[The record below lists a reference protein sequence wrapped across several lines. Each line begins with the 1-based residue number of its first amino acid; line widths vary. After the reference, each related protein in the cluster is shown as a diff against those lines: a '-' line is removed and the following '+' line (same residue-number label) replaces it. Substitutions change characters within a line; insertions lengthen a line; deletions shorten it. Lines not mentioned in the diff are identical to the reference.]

1 MNVFDFAMDIEH
13 SGRRFYHNLASKGA
27 TPGVRKIFAMLS
39 ADEEELLARLQAMR
53 RTAQSAN
60 MEDSRALEYC
70 TNIFRD
76 VLIERE
82 ALAIRDDLEA
92 YRFAMRVESEICR
105 LYEMAAEREK
115 NPDAASLLRR
125 IATEER
131 RELESLREV
140 FDFAN
145 APNEFLAWGEFS
157 NLDEFHNF
165 GRDEG

>member
-1 MNVFDFAMDIEH
+1 MNVFDFAMDIEQ
-13 SGRRFYHNLASKGA
+13 SGRHFYRELAKKAA
-27 TPGVRKIFAMLS
+27 TPGVRKIFAMLA
-39 ADEEELLARLQAMR
+39 ADEERLLGRLQAMR
-53 RTAQSAN
+53 RIAQASN

-82 ALAIRDDLEA
+82 ALAVRDDLEA
-92 YRFAMRVESEICR
+92 YRFGMRVENEICK
-105 LYEMAAEREK
+105 LYERAAEREK
-115 NPDAASLLRR
+115 NPDAGNLLRR
-125 IATEER
+125 IAAEER